1 MAHPATLEQYLGDHP
16 GSADL
21 LRALRRILA
30 LVGPVEEQLTKS
42 QLAFRRTRI
51 VAWAWAPGQ
60 YRRGRGAPLAL
71 SFDFPSRDRSPRW
84 KEVVE
89 IRPGR
94 FMHHL
99 ELWSAEDLDDE
110 VEAWLRL
117 AWEAAAGEAEG
128 TVGAP

>member
-1 MAHPATLEQYLGDHP
+1 MAPPTTLEQYLVDHP
-16 GSADL
+16 GSAAL

-30 LVGPVEEQLTKS
+30 QVGPVDEQLTKS

-60 YRRGRGAPLAL
+60 YRQGRGAPLVL
-71 SFDFPSRDRSPRW
+71 SFDFSSRDRSPRW
-84 KEVVE
+84 KEVVK

-110 VEAWLRL
+110 VTAWLRL